1 MQDEACKQDEVRRST
16 VSSRSPTCNLRN
28 LNMELSC
35 GNTKPF
41 TFSQQTK
48 LLFSLPRTPPKA
60 FECSLCPPILN
71 PRPLLR
77 VVVVCFG
84 VVLPVFHGLPLS
96 VSGVCVCVC
105 VCARHL
111 FSSRAKVAMLAC
123 IGYIVPEFVRFP
135 GRLFR
140 DQACSSDTE
149 LSVHERTPLSPAS

>member
-96 VSGVCVCVC
+96 VSGVCVCVSVQDIC
-105 VCARHL
+105 SAPAPRLQCLPALVTLSQSSCASQAGSFETKLVHRTL
-111 FSSRAKVAMLAC
+111 NSRCMK
-123 IGYIVPEFVRFP
+123 E
-135 GRLFR
+135 
-140 DQACSSDTE
+140 
-149 LSVHERTPLSPAS
+149 PL

>member
-105 VCARHL
+105 LCKTSVQLPRQGCNACLHWLHCPRVRALPRPALSRPSL
-111 FSSRAKVAMLAC
+111 F
-123 IGYIVPEFVRFP
+123 IG
-135 GRLFR
+135 
-140 DQACSSDTE
+140 
-149 LSVHERTPLSPAS
+149 H

>member
-48 LLFSLPRTPPKA
+48 LLFSLPRTPPQG
-60 FECSLCPPILN
+60 FRVQSLSAHPQPSTLAAGGGCLLWCCLARV
-71 PRPLLR
+71 PRSTF
-77 VVVVCFG
+77 VC
-84 VVLPVFHGLPLS
+84 LW
-96 VSGVCVCVC
+96 CVCVC